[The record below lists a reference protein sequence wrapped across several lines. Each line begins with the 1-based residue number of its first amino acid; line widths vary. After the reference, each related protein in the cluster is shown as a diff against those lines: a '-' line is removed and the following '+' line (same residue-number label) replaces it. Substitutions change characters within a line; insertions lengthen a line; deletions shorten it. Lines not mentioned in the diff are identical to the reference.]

1 MDTTSAG
8 HASDAEA
15 SMRPDRPRTSPVAQF
30 AVKTIIVTLAITVSA
45 WIILDQVFDR
55 VNSALDQRIE
65 QIRFEIHSATK
76 IGGRSFWASLEGVL
90 DAAAAPGNDP
100 PPEVKQKIL
109 GDLQILADR
118 WRPVLRDGMAILA
131 GEAPGSAVR
140 TGPKIGAD
148 EGAK

>member
-1 MDTTSAG
+1 METASAG
-8 HASDAEA
+8 HVSDAGA

-30 AVKTIIVTLAITVSA
+30 AIKTIIVTLAITVSA

-100 PPEVKQKIL
+100 PPEIKQKIL
-109 GDLQILADR
+109 RDLQILTDR
-118 WRPVLRDGMAILA
+118 WRPVLLDGMAILSGDA
-131 GEAPGSAVR
+131 SGSTAR
-140 TGPKIGAD
+140 PDPKIGTHD
-148 EGAK
+148 GVK